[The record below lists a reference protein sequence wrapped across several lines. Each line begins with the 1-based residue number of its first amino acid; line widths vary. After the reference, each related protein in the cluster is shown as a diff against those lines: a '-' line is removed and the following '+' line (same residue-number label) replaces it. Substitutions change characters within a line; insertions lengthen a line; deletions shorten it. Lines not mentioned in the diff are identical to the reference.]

1 MKKFALS
8 IIMLL
13 SAGMLFAQQQV
24 ELSNTYD
31 VKGMSLSDKIVRA
44 AHTVPTTA
52 QLEALRNE
60 YIAFIHFGPNT
71 FTRLEWGN
79 GKEDPKIF
87 DLKKLDTD
95 QWCSAMKEAGMKM
108 VIFTAKHHDGFV
120 LWQSRYTNHGVMAT
134 HFEDGKGD
142 IMRNLAASC
151 KKYGLKLGVYLS
163 PADLFQIE
171 NEEGLYGNLSKQTM
185 RTIPRTVE
193 GRPFKDKRT
202 FEFMVDDYNEYF
214 LNQLFEL
221 LTEYGEICE
230 VWFDGAHP
238 KRKGGQTYNYT
249 AWQHLIRE
257 LAPNAVIFGK
267 EDIRWCGNES
277 GATRPIERNVVAYN
291 DNPHSMQSF
300 PDMTSKDLGS
310 REVLNGAKYIH
321 YQQAEIN
328 TSIRAGW
335 FYRDDTHQ
343 SVRSADDVFDIYE
356 RSVGGN
362 ATFLLNIPPNRDGEL
377 SMQDVGVLREVGQ
390 RIRATYDN
398 DLLLGSDI
406 NTLLSD
412 NNDMT
417 YIELSD
423 NNNEIVVKLPK
434 PITLN
439 RIVIQEAISTHSE
452 RVEKLIVD
460 VWVGDKWNEVA
471 TCGVVGYK
479 AILRFNDTTTDA
491 IRIRVTESRLN
502 AAISTLSA
510 HYYNAPPPSLESVQ
524 DVNGMVTI
532 KPKIHQFN
540 WKPHGEDTAGNLV
553 GEYKIY
559 YTTDGS
565 EPTTNSKLYTAPFMM
580 NSGTLKAFTQ
590 LGAKKGSIYT
600 QQMEW
605 AKNRW
610 KISATTGNEF
620 APLAID
626 ADNRSYMLARK
637 SDGED
642 AIIIDLGTKKVISGI
657 TYTPSIHGKKGCI
670 THAKLYV
677 SNNAKRWRKVGDI
690 NFGNIINDPSKRSYH
705 LPNSSNSRYVK
716 IVVEDTAYADD
727 DTITINEIGIF

>member
-1 MKKFALS
+1 MNKFILLLS
-8 IIMLL
+8 LFL
-13 SAGMLFAQQQV
+13 SAGSLFAQSQIKV
-24 ELSNTYD
+24 SNTFN
-31 VKGMSLSDKIVRA
+31 VEGLSLSDKMIRA

-87 DLKKLDTD
+87 DLKNLDTD
-95 QWCSAMKEAGMKM
+95 QWCSAMKDAGMKM

-120 LWQSRYTNHGVMAT
+120 LWQSRYTTHGVMST

-171 NEEGLYGNLSKQTM
+171 SKEGLYGNLSKQTM
-185 RTIPRTVE
+185 RTIPRKVE

-221 LTEYGEICE
+221 LTEYGDISE

-249 AWQHLIRE
+249 AWQQLIRT

-267 EDIRWCGNES
+267 EDVRWCGNES
-277 GATRPIERNVVAYN
+277 GATRPIERNVVAYS
-291 DNPHSMQSF
+291 DNPHTMQSF
-300 PDMTSKDLGS
+300 PDMTNIDLGS
-310 REVLNGAKYIH
+310 REVVNSAKYIH

-362 ATFLLNIPPNRDGEL
+362 TTFLLNIPPNRNGEL
-377 SMQDVGVLREVGQ
+377 SSQDVEVLREVGQ
-390 RIRATYDN
+390 RIRATYDT
-398 DLLLGSDI
+398 DLLFGSDI
-406 NTLLSD
+406 NALLSD

-423 NNNEIVVKLPK
+423 KNNEIVVKLPN

-452 RVEKLIVD
+452 RVEKLIIDLWVD
-460 VWVGDKWNEVA
+460 GKWQEVA
-471 TCGVVGYK
+471 SCGVVGYK

-491 IRIRVTESRLN
+491 IRVRVTESRHSV
-502 AAISTLSA
+502 AISTLTA

-532 KPKIHQFN
+532 KPKIHHFN
-540 WKPHGEDTAGNLV
+540 WKPHGEDTAGNLA
-553 GEYKIY
+553 GDYKIY

-565 EPTTNSKLYTAPFMM
+565 EPTIDSEIYTGPFMM
-580 NSGTLKAFTQ
+580 DSGTLKAFTQ
-590 LGAKKGSIYT
+590 IGTKRGALYN
-600 QQMEW
+600 QQMEL
-605 AKNRW
+605 AKIGW
-610 KISATTGNEF
+610 EISTTKGEKS

-626 ADNRSYMLARK
+626 ADNSSYMLLHK
-637 SDGED
+637 SGGED
-642 AIIIDLGTKKVISGI
+642 AIIIDMGTKKVVNGI
-657 TYTPSIHGKKGCI
+657 TYTPSIQNLKGAI
-670 THAKLYV
+670 TQAKLFV
-677 SNNAKRWRKVGDI
+677 SNNGKRWRKAGDI
-690 NFGNIINDPSKRSYH
+690 SFGNIINDPSKRNYH
-705 LPNSSNSRYVK
+705 LSNSLNSRYIK
-716 IVVEDTAYADD
+716 IVVEDTAYNDD
-727 DTITINEIGIF
+727 DTIVVNELGIF